1 MGGTL
6 KREGRGSDPLDRP
19 VTPTDSFHALQNNLV
34 NDSPVTMMNMSD
46 DKGRLGTAGDGLLR
60 AASNSNVAPN
70 SIHGGTE
77 VRRGGSS

>member
-1 MGGTL
+1 MGTIG
-6 KREGRGSDPLDRP
+6 RGGRGSDPLDLRA
-19 VTPTDSFHALQNNLV
+19 TPTGSFHALQNNLV

-60 AASNSNVAPN
+60 ATAHSNAAPN
-70 SIHGGTE
+70 SIHAGTE